1 MRHSMSRIVVGL
13 SNFTTRLR
21 RTRVLSD
28 QLLLVLPHCLQS
40 SVCPNNIVAGVWNC
54 QRCGKCN
61 IGDLV
66 ELSRKYSCRIEV
78 ATGGRLAVQKV
89 KDPSVKAVVAVA
101 CNKELRQGIL
111 ASFPKAVLGV
121 LNRWPKGP
129 CKDTNVD
136 LQAVERAI
144 QWFLRK

>member
-40 SVCPNNIVAGVWNC
+40 SACPNNIVAGVWNC